1 MYGTMGN
8 QEAGTFFIPGKR
20 RRLNWVG
27 LVVTLLVGPA
37 VFIYVISVLCSEYR
51 FHHPNRAR
59 ALVGAAVLVTLVE
72 FLVAKSYRVR
82 DRQPMWLGWI
92 FITMVMALV
101 CGIFAGQLMYDW
113 YMLPFFNAISLHE
126 YPNVNVGTET
136 GEQYLDAGFIG
147 FSDGSELDLYMPGQ
161 YRHGDLYCVVPI
173 VNKKVDG
180 GVPKTGTYDFWAVGK
195 NCCGDPVGVF
205 RCGDWHNPAAR
216 SGLREISLED
226 HDDYLLA
233 VKQAATTYNIES
245 NYPILV
251 QWLQNPLD
259 VVLAY
264 AKDGEEM
271 YKLWIGGFVLF
282 NCMVTFVAMLF
293 FSRIGKL
300 DWGGAGDKDPGAWF
314 DFDDDF

>member
-1 MYGTMGN
+1 MYGTWGE
-8 QEAGTFFIPGKR
+8 QEGTFFIPGKR
-20 RRLNWVG
+20 RRLNIVG
-27 LVVTLLVGPA
+27 LLLTLLVGPI
-37 VFIYVISVLCSEYR
+37 VFTYVISLMCSVFR
-51 FHHPNRAR
+51 FHHQNRAF
-59 ALVGAAVLVTLVE
+59 AWIGLAVLATAVE
-72 FLVAKSYRVR
+72 FLVTRSYRLR
-82 DRQPMWLGWI
+82 DREPMWLGFI
-92 FITMVMALV
+92 FITMVIALV
-101 CGIFAGQLMYDW
+101 CGIFAGELMYQW

-136 GEQYLDAGFIG
+136 GEQYLDAGFMG

-161 YRHGDLYCVVPI
+161 YRHKDLYCVVPI
-173 VNKKVDG
+173 VNKKVNS
-180 GVPKTGTYDFWAVGK
+180 GVPETGTYDFWAVGK

-216 SGLREISLED
+216 SGLREISLAD

-233 VKQAATTYNIES
+233 VKQAASTYNIQS

-264 AKDGEEM
+264 EAEGTEM
-271 YKLWIGGFVLF
+271 FKLWVGGYVLF
-282 NCMVTFVAMLF
+282 NSMVTFVAMLF

-314 DFDDDF
+314 DFEDDY